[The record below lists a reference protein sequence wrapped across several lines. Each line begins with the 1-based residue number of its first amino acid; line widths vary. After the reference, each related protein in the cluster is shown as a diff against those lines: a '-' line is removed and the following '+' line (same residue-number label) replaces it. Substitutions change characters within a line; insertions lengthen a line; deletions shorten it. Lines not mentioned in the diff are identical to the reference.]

1 MKKFIYLF
9 IAIISLTSCSNND
22 DDDSTSPSI
31 DLVVG
36 EWEQVLIT
44 INGEE
49 FSSNCDEN
57 DSFEFFEDGTY
68 TLGVFDE
75 ITTGG
80 DCIVQNYQG
89 IWSNTEGAYS
99 LSITPQGPVTAV
111 AAFSSNNTV
120 VNFTVESD
128 GNVNIITCN
137 RI

>member
-36 EWEQVLIT
+36 EWEQVSLNID
-44 INGEE
+44 GEVTE
-49 FSSNCDEN
+49 ANCVEN
-57 DSFEFFEDGTY
+57 DVFEFFEDGTY

-75 ITTGG
+75 ITQGG
-80 DCIVQNYQG
+80 DCFETNYQG

>member
-1 MKKFIYLF
+1 MKKIIYLF

-36 EWEQVLIT
+36 EWEQVSLNID
-44 INGEE
+44 GEVTE
-49 FSSNCDEN
+49 ANCVEN
-57 DSFEFFEDGTY
+57 DVFEFFEDGTY

-75 ITTGG
+75 ITQGG
-80 DCIVQNYQG
+80 DCFETNYQG

-99 LSITPQGPVTAV
+99 LSITPQGAVTAV
-111 AAFSSNNTV
+111 AALSSNNTV
-120 VNFTVESD
+120 VNFTVEQD
-128 GNVNIITCN
+128 GSVIVITCN